1 MQNSRRPRS
10 ARKNKAATQA
20 SRTRIAMNDQGF
32 LNISPIDGRY
42 APITAPLGPFFSEKA
57 LIRYR
62 ILVEVEYFIALCQ
75 LPLLHLESFPEK
87 SFDDLRMIYQEFSD
101 DNAIRVKEIE
111 KSTNHDIKAVEYFLK
126 ERFDQLGLGAY
137 KEFIHFGLTSQDINN
152 TAVPLSLKEA
162 LEQVIFPAMDKLLGS
177 LKNLSRQWLDVPM
190 LAHTHGQPASP
201 TTVGKE
207 ILVFHER
214 LRMQTGDLKNMPYP
228 AKFGGAT
235 GNFNAHH
242 VAYPETDWN
251 DFADGFLRGFGLDRS
266 MHTTQI
272 DHYDRLS
279 AIFDALKRICTIL
292 IDLDRDCW
300 TYISFEY
307 FKQRII
313 PGETGSST
321 MPHKVNPID
330 FENAEGNAGVA
341 IALFEHLSS
350 KLPVSRLQRDL
361 SDSTVLRNIGVP
373 LAHMLIAIHSTR
385 KGLGKITLNKPAID
399 QDLENNMAVVG
410 EAIQTILRKL
420 NLSDPYEKLKEI
432 TRMNERVSRKDLNA
446 FIDGLDIPD
455 TEKTALK
462 KITPFNYTGII
473 PDIPE

>member
-1 MQNSRRPRS
+1 
-10 ARKNKAATQA
+10 
-20 SRTRIAMNDQGF
+20 MNDQGF

-62 ILVEVEYFIALCQ
+62 VLVEVEYFIAICQ
-75 LPLLHLESFPEK
+75 LPLKQLETFPPASFE
-87 SFDDLRMIYQEFSD
+87 DLRQTYRKFSD

-152 TAVPLSLKEA
+152 TAVPLSLKEG
-162 LEQVIFPAMDKLLGS
+162 LEQVVFPALDKLTGI
-177 LKNLSRQWLDVPM
+177 LKDLSRQWLDVPM

-214 LRMQTGDLKNMPYP
+214 LQNQIADLQNLPCP

-242 VAYPETDWN
+242 VAYPEMDWN
-251 DFADGFLRGFGLDRS
+251 AFAEGFLKGFGLERS
-266 MHTTQI
+266 RHTTQI
-272 DHYDRLS
+272 DHYDRLA

-307 FKQRII
+307 FKQKIT

-330 FENAEGNAGVA
+330 FENAEGNAGIA
-341 IALFEHLSS
+341 IALFEHLSA

-373 LAHMLIAIHSTR
+373 LAHMLIAIQSTR

-399 QDLENNMAVVG
+399 LDLENNLAVVG
-410 EAIQTILRKL
+410 EAIQTVLRKL
-420 NLSDPYEKLKEI
+420 NFPEPYEKLKEI
-432 TRMNERVSRKDLNA
+432 TRLNA
-446 FIDGLDIPD
+446 RITRNELNVFIDSLDIPEQ
-455 TEKTALK
+455 EKSALK
-462 KITPFNYTGII
+462 KITPFNYTGIL
-473 PDIPE
+473 PGLTE